1 MITVLQLC
9 KNFFF
14 LHLFIS
20 IKRNHFLLYQKN
32 TLVLLKMYTNTG
44 YWIGLD
50 CLRKPYKTM
59 IWLHLWG
66 FLTNPL
72 TSPCQQ
78 AQLCTNLLFWEHK
91 EFWTLKKYKKFSVS
105 SVNKDFVIISY
116 TSKYLKDPNYIFF
129 YLLNFANLNSSNS
142 FCLKKH

>member
-66 FLTNPL
+66 FNTLVLTNPPDQSL
-72 TSPCQQ
+72 PAGPT
-78 AQLCTNLLFWEHK
+78 LHK
-91 EFWTLKKYKKFSVS
+91 FVILGALKNFELWKYKKFSIS
-105 SVNKDFVIISY
+105 SVNKDFVVISY
-116 TSKYLKDPNYIFF
+116 
-129 YLLNFANLNSSNS
+129 
-142 FCLKKH
+142 LKKLKRPIFLLSKFCKFK